1 MCTDERG
8 EVAQGYRGGVKV
20 RGGQRK
26 KVTER
31 IERMRGE
38 DRKRRGR
45 KVQKAVLAPLITYVQ
60 HDIGLTLETEHSRQN
75 QVDSFKC

>member
-1 MCTDERG
+1 MCTDGRG
-8 EVAQGYRGGVKV
+8 EVARGYRGGVKV

-26 KVTER
+26 ER
-31 IERMRGE
+31 IERMRPGQ

-75 QVDSFKC
+75 